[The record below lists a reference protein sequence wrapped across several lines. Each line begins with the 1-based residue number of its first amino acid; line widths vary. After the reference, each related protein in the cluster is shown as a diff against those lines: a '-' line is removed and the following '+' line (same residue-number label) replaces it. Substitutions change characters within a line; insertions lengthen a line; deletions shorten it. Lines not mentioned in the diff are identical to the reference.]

1 MRKSFTLIELLV
13 VIAIIAILAGMLL
26 PALSKAREKARAIS
40 CVNNLKQIALGDIMY
55 SNDYDDFFLP
65 SKWGKG
71 RFVYTDESGT
81 QQTFSSDNMYWQ
93 CFNYA
98 TMGSRIETTLEW
110 AQKGEAAHKL
120 FQCPSLAKAY
130 AKDSDWAKRPGT
142 GYAANGSIHFSS
154 QHCSGSNDGGDGP
167 TPSYSETNINPRMWN
182 NWRKNIQAKSPDLL
196 LLYWDRNCRAGIGGS
211 WQLFHYYRN
220 DCDSIPILMA
230 TSYRH
235 SGFGNAAFAD
245 GHAGAAMNKGD
256 GTTNPNTGTDWDRL
270 EATGTYASTDPNN
283 AQYFGKIGITDKF
296 HATIP
301 LP

>member
-40 CVNNLKQIALGDIMY
+40 CINNLKQIALGDIMY

-65 SKWGKG
+65 CKWGKG
-71 RFVYTDESGT
+71 KFVYTDDSGT

-98 TMGSRIETTLEW
+98 TMGKRIETTLEW
-110 AQKGEAAHKL
+110 AQKGEAAQKL

-130 AKDSDWAKRPGT
+130 AKDSDWATRPGT
-142 GYAANGSIHFSS
+142 GYAANGSIHFTS
-154 QHCSGSNDGGDGP
+154 QHCAGTNDGGDGKGKEGGE
-167 TPSYSETNINPRMWN
+167 SYPGSRWN
-182 NWRKNIQAKSPDLL
+182 NWRKNIQAKSPDMLM
-196 LLYWDRNCRAGIGGS
+196 LYWDRNCQAGIGGS
-211 WQLFHYYRN
+211 WQLYNFWKT
-220 DCDSIPILMA
+220 SGGPTAIIEA
-230 TSYRH
+230 TSARH
-235 SGFGNAAFAD
+235 SKFGNVAFAD
-245 GHAGAAMNKGD
+245 GHAAATMTLK
-256 GTTNPNTGTDWDRL
+256 DWADL
-270 EATGTYASTDPNN
+270 EATRTNN
-283 AQYFGKIGITDKF
+283 ANNGAKLGITDKV